1 MSLFPPR
8 VDLDPAP
15 CLGPDLFVLKSLA
28 NDCKGGH
35 VSSNVSRRVLGGF
48 LPDTNAGPGAPP
60 PSGLPPQP
68 TVRTHS
74 HQGPQCEATPTAIEP
89 ISGTN
94 GRDTK
99 QGRQTGLAKARHR
112 SALNFKGQT
121 QRDRGEI
128 GFFPLLKEITHDAG
142 CGEKK
147 EIYQLKSAGDFPAG
161 SWSLWTS
168 N

>member
-1 MSLFPPR
+1 MRGNPHCHRAYLWDQREGHEAGEADWAGQGKASL
-8 VDLDPAP
+8 V
-15 CLGPDLFVLKSLA
+15 
-28 NDCKGGH
+28 
-35 VSSNVSRRVLGGF
+35 
-48 LPDTNAGPGAPP
+48 
-60 PSGLPPQP
+60 
-68 TVRTHS
+68 
-74 HQGPQCEATPTAIEP
+74 
-89 ISGTN
+89 
-94 GRDTK
+94 
-99 QGRQTGLAKARHR
+99 
-112 SALNFKGQT
+112 LNFKGQT

>member
-1 MSLFPPR
+1 MSLFPPGVEG

-28 NDCKGGH
+28 NGCKGEH

-74 HQGPQCEATPTAIEP
+74 HQGPQCEANPTAIDP
-89 ISGTN
+89 TSGTN
-94 GRDTK
+94 GDTK
-99 QGRQTGLAKARHR
+99 QGKQAGLAKAQAEFQRTNPEGQGR
-112 SALNFKGQT
+112 NRILSA
-121 QRDRGEI
+121 
-128 GFFPLLKEITHDAG
+128 
-142 CGEKK
+142 
-147 EIYQLKSAGDFPAG
+147 S
-161 SWSLWTS
+161 
-168 N
+168 